1 MKLST
6 FLRLA
11 LAAFAALVVFGAS
24 AQPYPNRS
32 VRVVIPFPP
41 GGTLDTLGRALA
53 QKLVRTDRPAF
64 VVENRPGG
72 NGIIG
77 ADIVAKAPAD
87 GYTLL
92 FNASTFVTAPM
103 TMKQVPYAIEKDFV
117 PIALVAKAPLSVSIA
132 KDLPVTDIKSLIA
145 YAKANGSKTTFAVG
159 SIGSAGHL
167 ATELLKRAGGIDYTV
182 VPYKGTAPA
191 FQDLLGGRIDG
202 FIDPILGSLAYH
214 KAGQLRVVAV
224 TSGTRT
230 PNLPDVPTVA
240 ETIPGYEFYSWYG
253 LWGPAKLPD
262 DIRARLNAEVN
273 KALASPDTAR
283 QVHAAGPAAHAGQQR
298 GLREVPARRHGDGA
312 EDHHR
317 RQHTCRVKCWRPAC
331 SPGSASW

>member
-1 MKLST
+1 LKRLT
-6 FLRLA
+6 LLRLI
-11 LAAFAALVVFGAS
+11 LAAFAAFAMSSAFG
-24 AQPYPNRS
+24 QTYPTRS
-32 VRVVIPFPP
+32 VRVIIPFPP

-53 QKLVRTDRPAF
+53 QKLTEQMGQSF

-72 NGIIG
+72 NGVIG

-103 TMKQVPYAIEKDFV
+103 TMKQVPYSVVQDFTPV
-117 PIALVAKAPLSVSIA
+117 ALVAKAPLSVSIA
-132 KDLPVTDIKSLIA
+132 KDLPITDIKSLIA
-145 YAKANGSKTTFAVG
+145 YAKGKGGAMTFAVG

-167 ATELLKRAGGIDYTV
+167 ATELLKRAGGIEYTV

-202 FIDPILGSLAYH
+202 FIDPILGSISYH

-224 TSGTRT
+224 TSLART

-253 LWGPAKLPD
+253 LWGPAKLPE
-262 DIRARLNAEVN
+262 DIRVRLNAEVN
-273 KALASPDTAR
+273 KALASDMR
-283 QVHAAGPAAHAGQQR
+283 EKFSQQ
-298 GLREVPARRHGDGA
+298 GLLLTPGTIDDFVKFQRDDMAQAQKVITEGNI
-312 EDHHR
+312 
-317 RQHTCRVKCWRPAC
+317 RVE
-331 SPGSASW
+331 

>member
-1 MKLST
+1 MKRIT
-6 FLRLA
+6 FLRLMLATVA
-11 LAAFAALVVFGAS
+11 LLAVACAS
-24 AQPYPNRS
+24 AQGYPNRP

-53 QKLVRTDRPAF
+53 QKLADQMGQAF
-64 VVENRPGG
+64 IVENKPGG

-77 ADIVAKAPAD
+77 ADFVAKAPAD

-103 TMKQVPYAIEKDFV
+103 TMKQVPYSVVQDFT
-117 PIALVAKAPLSVSIA
+117 PIALAAKAPLSVAIA

-145 YAKANGSKTTFAVG
+145 YAKANGDKTTFAVG

-167 ATELLKRAGGIDYTV
+167 ATELLKRAGGIQYTV

-202 FIDPILGSLAYH
+202 FIDPILGSLQYH
-214 KAGQLRVVAV
+214 KAGQLRVIAV
-224 TSGTRT
+224 TSSARA

-253 LWGPAKLPD
+253 LWGPAKLPE
-262 DIRARLNAEVN
+262 DIRTRLNAEVN
-273 KALASPDTAR
+273 KALASADMREKFT
-283 QVHAAGPAAHAGQQR
+283 QQ
-298 GLREVPARRHGDGA
+298 GLLL
-312 EDHHR
+312 
-317 RQHTCRVKCWRPAC
+317 T
-331 SPGSASW
+331 PGSIEEFVKFQRDDMARAQKIITEGNIRVE

>member
-1 MKLST
+1 M
-6 FLRLA
+6 RLTVVRLILAA
-11 LAAFAALVVFGAS
+11 LAALVMTNAFGQS
-24 AQPYPNRS
+24 YPTRP
-32 VRVVIPFPP
+32 VRVIIPFPP

-53 QKLVRTDRPAF
+53 QKLSDQMGQSF

-77 ADIVAKAPAD
+77 ADAVAKAPAD

-103 TMKQVPYAIEKDFV
+103 TMKQVPYSVVQDFTPV
-117 PIALVAKAPLSVSIA
+117 ALVAKAPLSVAIA
-132 KDLPVTDIKSLIA
+132 KDLPITDIKSLVA
-145 YAKANGSKTTFAVG
+145 YAKGKNGQMTFAVG

-167 ATELLKRAGGIDYTV
+167 ATELLKRAGGIEYTV

-202 FIDPILGSLAYH
+202 FIDPILGSLQYH

-224 TSGTRT
+224 TSATRT

-240 ETIPGYEFYSWYG
+240 ETIPGFEFYSWYG

-262 DIRARLNAEVN
+262 DIRVRLNAEVN
-273 KALASPDTAR
+273 KALASDMREKFTA
-283 QVHAAGPAAHAGQQR
+283 Q
-298 GLREVPARRHGDGA
+298 GLLL
-312 EDHHR
+312 
-317 RQHTCRVKCWRPAC
+317 T
-331 SPGSASW
+331 PGSIDDFVKFQRDDMALAQKIITDGNIRVE

>member
-1 MKLST
+1 MKPLSL
-6 FLRLA
+6 LRLLFAA
-11 LAAFAALVVFGAS
+11 LAAITMTSAFAQS
-24 AQPYPNRS
+24 YPS
-32 VRVVIPFPP
+32 KPVRVIIPFPP

-53 QKLVRTDRPAF
+53 QKLSDQMGQQF

-77 ADIVAKAPAD
+77 ADAVAKAPAD

-103 TMKQVPYAIEKDFV
+103 TMKQVPYGVVQDFTPV
-117 PIALVAKAPLSVSIA
+117 ALVAKAPLSVAIA
-132 KDLPVTDIKSLIA
+132 KDLPVTDIKSLIT
-145 YAKANGSKTTFAVG
+145 YAKSKNGNATFAVG

-167 ATELLKRAGGIDYTV
+167 ATELLKRAGGIEYTV

-224 TSGTRT
+224 TSAART

-240 ETIPGYEFYSWYG
+240 ETIPGFEFYSWYG
-253 LWGPAKLPD
+253 LWGPAKLPE
-262 DIRARLNAEVN
+262 DIRVRLNAEVN
-273 KALASPDTAR
+273 KALASDMREKFTA
-283 QVHAAGPAAHAGQQR
+283 Q
-298 GLREVPARRHGDGA
+298 GLML
-312 EDHHR
+312 
-317 RQHTCRVKCWRPAC
+317 T
-331 SPGSASW
+331 PGSIDDFVRFQRDDMARAQKIITDGNIRVE